1 MEDNQIIK
9 LYQERSETAIS
20 ETANKYG
27 VYCHSIAYRILHNEE
42 DSEECVNDTYFKAW
56 QVIPPQCPNKLSVFL
71 GRITRNLA
79 LDRYRYYNREK
90 RGNGQTMVVLEE
102 LEHCIPSRKSTEQ
115 EIDDKMLVELLNT
128 FLEGLP
134 VKKRTIFVQRYWYAA
149 SISEI
154 AKRHGIKENAVAML
168 MFRTRQKLRDFLR
181 KEGFVK

>member
-42 DSEECVNDTYFKAW
+42 DSEECVNDTYFRTW
-56 QVIPPQCPNKLSVFL
+56 NSIPPQNPNVFSVFL
-71 GRITRNLA
+71 GKITRNLA
-79 LDRYRYYNREK
+79 LDKYRYYNREK

-102 LEHCIPSRKSTEQ
+102 LENCIPSRKSTEQ

-134 VKKRTIFVQRYWYAA
+134 VKKRTIFVQRYWYLRP
-149 SISEI
+149 ISEI
-154 AKRHGIKENAVAML
+154 AQEFHVSESNIKITL
-168 MFRTRQKLRDFLR
+168 FRIRNKLKNVLE
-181 KEGFVK
+181 KEGIVL

>member
-42 DSEECVNDTYFKAW
+42 DSEECVNDTYFRTW
-56 QVIPPQCPNKLSVFL
+56 NSIPPQNPNVFSVFL
-71 GRITRNLA
+71 GKITRNLA
-79 LDRYRYYNREK
+79 LDKYRYYNREK
-90 RGNGQTMVVLEE
+90 RGNGQTVVVLEE

-128 FLEGLP
+128 FLENLP
-134 VKKRTIFVQRYWYAA
+134 VKKRTIFVQRYWYLR

-154 AKRHGIKENAVAML
+154 AQEFHVSESNIKITL
-168 MFRTRQKLRDFLR
+168 FRIRNKLKNVLE
-181 KEGFVK
+181 KEGIVL